1 MIKVKLME
9 FTPNPEKVVAAAA
22 KLCYSSVGIEE
33 ITEGLDEETTS
44 KFIKMLNSYGHNSP
58 VEHVSFTFGIE
69 GVSRSLTHQLV
80 RHRVASYSQQSQRYV
95 KLDAFEYIIPPSIAK
110 DEKCKAI
117 FVEAMKKD
125 LKKSQ
130 KKR

>member
-1 MIKVKLME
+1 ME

-58 VEHVSFTFGIE
+58 VEHVS
-69 GVSRSLTHQLV
+69 
-80 RHRVASYSQQSQRYV
+80 
-95 KLDAFEYIIPPSIAK
+95 
-110 DEKCKAI
+110 
-117 FVEAMKKD
+117 
-125 LKKSQ
+125 
-130 KKR
+130 

>member
-44 KFIKMLNSYGHNSP
+44 RFIKMLNSYGHNSP
-58 VEHVSFTFGIE
+58 VEHVS
-69 GVSRSLTHQLV
+69 
-80 RHRVASYSQQSQRYV
+80 
-95 KLDAFEYIIPPSIAK
+95 
-110 DEKCKAI
+110 
-117 FVEAMKKD
+117 
-125 LKKSQ
+125 
-130 KKR
+130 